1 MSKIWMPGGAGGG
14 AGSDECTLVKANVPT
29 GLKAVTADSDDEA
42 VEGTLDTETTL
53 ADSQALSGQTFLKFN
68 PVTKL
73 FERRVG
79 GMTNRG
85 AVIQEL
91 GAGGSYTIPEG
102 FHNGYGK
109 VSAKSLASQTP
120 GTSAAGHILAGR
132 TAWVNG
138 SKITGTIPSQAGGT
152 LTPSTSAV
160 TANCSGKYMTSNYT
174 IPAFALP
181 PANALRKGYS
191 YTLYGKTVTG
201 TLEQW
206 LSSPADVTGNETGA
220 TKIGTSTGFFS
231 WITSPKSINVFCGSN
246 GGSTL
251 GRLNT
256 AVNVSSYKYLKL
268 FVPRAYDKSGSQYY
282 TKVGI
287 SLQADGSGVT
297 YGAEVLANST
307 VTNFNV
313 ILDVTNYNGMYFIY
327 VSVRSAS
334 TTKNNGIMGG
344 TISLSNS

>member
-102 FHNGYGK
+102 FHNGSGK
-109 VSAKSLASQTP
+109 VTAKSLASQTP
-120 GTSAAGHILAGR
+120 GDSAAGHILAGK

-297 YGAEVLANST
+297 YGAEVLANSA

>member
-1 MSKIWMPGGAGGG
+1 MGKILMPGGGGG
-14 AGSDECTLVKANVPT
+14 ADLDVITAGAEDVLAGKVIVDKNGEPLTGTMADQGNWNFSELVAGS
-29 GLKAVTADSDDEA
+29 AVT
-42 VEGTLDTETTL
+42 V
-53 ADSQALSGQTFLKFN
+53 
-68 PVTKL
+68 P
-73 FERRVG
+73 G
-79 GMTNRG
+79 GKH
-85 AVIQEL
+85 
-91 GAGGSYTIPEG
+91 GGG
-102 FHNGYGK
+102 GK
-109 VSAKSLASQTP
+109 VTAKSLASQTP
-120 GTSAAGHILAGR
+120 GDSATGHILAGR

>member
-1 MSKIWMPGGAGGG
+1 MGRIWMPGGGGG
-14 AGSDECTLVKANVPT
+14 ADLDVI
-29 GLKAVTADSDDEA
+29 TA
-42 VEGTLDTETTL
+42 
-53 ADSQALSGQTFLKFN
+53 
-68 PVTKL
+68 
-73 FERRVG
+73 
-79 GMTNRG
+79 
-85 AVIQEL
+85 
-91 GAGGSYTIPEG
+91 GAGDVLAGKVTVDREGEPLVGTVKDQGNWSFSELAAGSAVTIPEG
-102 FHNGYGK
+102 KHGGGGK
-109 VSAKSLASQTP
+109 VTAKSLASQTP
-120 GTSAAGHILAGR
+120 GTSAAGHILAGK

-231 WITSPKSINVFCGSN
+231 WITSSKSINVFCGSN

>member
-1 MSKIWMPGGAGGG
+1 MK
-14 AGSDECTLVKANVPT
+14 
-29 GLKAVTADSDDEA
+29 
-42 VEGTLDTETTL
+42 
-53 ADSQALSGQTFLKFN
+53 
-68 PVTKL
+68 
-73 FERRVG
+73 
-79 GMTNRG
+79 NRG
-85 AVIQEL
+85 NNC
-91 GAGGSYTIPEG
+91 TPEEVAARLVV
-102 FHNGYGK
+102 K
-109 VSAKSLASQTP
+109 PARSEMVLTPVVSPQNSRAT
-120 GTSAAGHILAGR
+120 
-132 TAWVNG
+132 
-138 SKITGTIPSQAGGT
+138 SQAGGT

-256 AVNVSSYKYLKL
+256 AVNVSPYKYLKL
-268 FVPRAYDKSGSQYY
+268 FVPRAYNKSGSQYY

-313 ILDVTNYNGMYFIY
+313 ILDVTNYSGMYFIY

-334 TTKNNGIMGG
+334 TTKENGIMGG

>member
-1 MSKIWMPGGAGGG
+1 MGKILMPGGGGG
-14 AGSDECTLVKANVPT
+14 ADLDVI
-29 GLKAVTADSDDEA
+29 TA
-42 VEGTLDTETTL
+42 
-53 ADSQALSGQTFLKFN
+53 
-68 PVTKL
+68 
-73 FERRVG
+73 
-79 GMTNRG
+79 
-85 AVIQEL
+85 
-91 GAGGSYTIPEG
+91 GAGDVLAGKVTVDREGEPLVGTVKDQGNWSFSELAAGSAVTIPEG
-102 FHNGYGK
+102 KHGGGGK
-109 VSAKSLASQTP
+109 VTAKSLASQTP
-120 GTSAAGHILAGR
+120 GTSAAGHILAGK

>member
-14 AGSDECTLVKANVPT
+14 AGSDECTLVKANAT

-91 GAGGSYTIPEG
+91 GAGGSYAIPEG
-102 FHNGYGK
+102 FHNGSGK
-109 VSAKSLASQTP
+109 VTAKSLASQTP
-120 GTSAAGHILAGR
+120 GDSAAGHILAGR

>member
-1 MSKIWMPGGAGGG
+1 MGRIWMPGGGGG
-14 AGSDECTLVKANVPT
+14 ADLDVI
-29 GLKAVTADSDDEA
+29 TA
-42 VEGTLDTETTL
+42 
-53 ADSQALSGQTFLKFN
+53 
-68 PVTKL
+68 
-73 FERRVG
+73 
-79 GMTNRG
+79 
-85 AVIQEL
+85 
-91 GAGGSYTIPEG
+91 GAGDGLAGKVTVDREGEPLVGTVKDQGNWSFSELAAGSAVTIPEG
-102 FHNGYGK
+102 KHGGGGK
-109 VSAKSLASQTP
+109 VTAKSLASQTP
-120 GTSAAGHILAGR
+120 GTSAAGHILAGK

>member
-1 MSKIWMPGGAGGG
+1 MGKIWMSGGGGG
-14 AGSDECTLVKANVPT
+14 ADLDVITAGAEDVLASKVIVDKDGEPLV
-29 GLKAVTADSDDEA
+29 
-42 VEGTLDTETTL
+42 GTMKNQGDW
-53 ADSQALSGQTFLKFN
+53 GF
-68 PVTKL
+68 
-73 FERRVG
+73 
-79 GMTNRG
+79 
-85 AVIQEL
+85 QEL
-91 GAGGSYTIPEG
+91 TAGSAVAIPEG
-102 FHNGYGK
+102 KHGGGGK
-109 VSAKSLASQTP
+109 VTAKSLASQTP
-120 GTSAAGHILAGR
+120 GDSAAGHILAGR

>member
-1 MSKIWMPGGAGGG
+1 MGKILMPGGGGG
-14 AGSDECTLVKANVPT
+14 ADLDVITAGAEDVLAGKVIVDKNGEPLTGTMADQGNWNFSELVAGS
-29 GLKAVTADSDDEA
+29 AVT
-42 VEGTLDTETTL
+42 V
-53 ADSQALSGQTFLKFN
+53 
-68 PVTKL
+68 P
-73 FERRVG
+73 G
-79 GMTNRG
+79 GKH
-85 AVIQEL
+85 
-91 GAGGSYTIPEG
+91 GGG
-102 FHNGYGK
+102 GK
-109 VSAKSLASQTP
+109 VSAKSLASQTL
-120 GTSAAGHILAGR
+120 GDSAAGHILAGR

>member
-1 MSKIWMPGGAGGG
+1 MGKILMPGGGGG
-14 AGSDECTLVKANVPT
+14 ADLDVITAGAEDVLAGKVIVDNNGEPLTGTMADQGNWNFSELVAGS
-29 GLKAVTADSDDEA
+29 AVT
-42 VEGTLDTETTL
+42 V
-53 ADSQALSGQTFLKFN
+53 
-68 PVTKL
+68 P
-73 FERRVG
+73 G
-79 GMTNRG
+79 GKH
-85 AVIQEL
+85 
-91 GAGGSYTIPEG
+91 GGG
-102 FHNGYGK
+102 GK
-109 VSAKSLASQTP
+109 VTAKSLASQTP
-120 GTSAAGHILAGR
+120 GDSAAGHILAGR

-256 AVNVSSYKYLKL
+256 AVNVSPYKYLKL

-282 TKVGI
+282 TIVGI

-313 ILDVTNYNGMYFIY
+313 ILDVTNYSGMYFIY

-334 TTKNNGIMGG
+334 TTKENGIMGG

>member
-1 MSKIWMPGGAGGG
+1 MPGGGGG
-14 AGSDECTLVKANVPT
+14 ADLDVI
-29 GLKAVTADSDDEA
+29 TA
-42 VEGTLDTETTL
+42 
-53 ADSQALSGQTFLKFN
+53 
-68 PVTKL
+68 
-73 FERRVG
+73 
-79 GMTNRG
+79 
-85 AVIQEL
+85 
-91 GAGGSYTIPEG
+91 GAGDVLAGKVTVDREGEPLVGTVKDQGNWSFSELAAGSAVTIPEG
-102 FHNGYGK
+102 KHGGGGK
-109 VSAKSLASQTP
+109 VTAKSLASQTP